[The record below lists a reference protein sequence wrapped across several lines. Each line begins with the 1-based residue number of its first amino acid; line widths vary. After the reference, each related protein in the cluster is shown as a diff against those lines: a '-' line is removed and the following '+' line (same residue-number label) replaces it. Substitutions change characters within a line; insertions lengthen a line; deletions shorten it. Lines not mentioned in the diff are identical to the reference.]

1 MKQRNGIVSISRQ
14 LIKVL
19 LELCHIIIIL
29 PFLHTLRKM
38 MELDVRNLKITV
50 LRKLNSGLNSRS
62 ILD

>member
-14 LIKVL
+14 LIKGL
-19 LELCHIIIIL
+19 LELCHIIVIL
-29 PFLHTLRKM
+29 QFLHTLRKM